1 MRSDPDLKATL
12 LRPDATPSRASRR
25 TSSWTLPPDLREEA
39 VRRVRA
45 VALVYALAYFLAGP
59 GLALITDQGR
69 KLLFSRTIFW
79 LPPALSITGALL
91 VAWLV
96 SRPGIPTRVKLYAGL
111 AFGVLGSYGIAAS
124 EYHDITAQI
133 MYRLGSG
140 GFGLSWVAVWVL
152 LFTVVVP
159 TQPRLALLTAA
170 LSLSA
175 IPVMFALGDNMYLH
189 PLEYFFVLIF
199 PYLVVLIMAYV
210 GSRVVYRLGAAVTK
224 ARELGSYRLVERLG
238 KGGMGEVWRAKHR
251 MLARPAAIKL
261 IRPEVLGAKD
271 AAARDM
277 LLRRFER
284 EAQATAL
291 MRSAH
296 TMELYDFGI
305 AEDGTFYYVM
315 ELLDGFDL
323 DELVERFGPVPAER
337 AVHFLQQICA
347 SLAEAHEAGLIHR
360 DVKPANL
367 YACHYG
373 REVDFIK
380 VLDFGLVK
388 QGRAPEEGADKL
400 TAGDMSP
407 GGTPAFMAPEQA
419 LGDGEVDGRS
429 DIYALGCVA
438 YWLLTGS
445 LVFKGTTPM
454 ETIVLH
460 VNREPEPP
468 SRRTT
473 RPIPA
478 DLEGIVL
485 ACLAKDP
492 ADRPQ
497 TADEVALR
505 LGTVRMAEEW
515 TPLRARDWWNEHRPA
530 SPEWAPEPV
539 MAQAGAAE
547 SG

>member
-1 MRSDPDLKATL
+1 MPSDQDQKATL
-12 LRPDATPSRASRR
+12 LRAEAGSSRSGLR
-25 TSSWTLPPDLREEA
+25 TSWWTLPPDLREEA
-39 VRRVRA
+39 VRRVGA

-59 GLALITDQGR
+59 ALALVSEEGR
-69 KLLFSRTIFW
+69 RLLFSRTIFW
-79 LPPALSITGALL
+79 LPPTLSIAGALL
-91 VAWLV
+91 VARLASWK
-96 SRPGIPTRVKLYAGL
+96 GISTRVKLYAGL
-111 AFGVLGSYGIAAS
+111 AFEVLGSYGIAAS
-124 EYHDITAQI
+124 EYHDIVAPI
-133 MYRLGSG
+133 MYRMGASD
-140 GFGLSWVAVWVL
+140 FGVSWVAVWVM

-159 TQPRLALLTAA
+159 AQPRLALLTAA
-170 LSLSA
+170 LSLSS
-175 IPVMFALGDNMYLH
+175 IPVMYALGGNVSLH
-189 PLEYFFVLIF
+189 PVEFFFILIF
-199 PYLVVLIMAYV
+199 PYLVVLIMAYA
-210 GSRVVYRLGAAVTK
+210 GSRVVYGLGAAVTR
-224 ARELGSYRLVERLG
+224 AREMGSYRLVERLG

-251 MLARPAAIKL
+251 LLARPAAIKL

-271 AAARDM
+271 PATREM

-291 MRSAH
+291 MRSSH
-296 TMELYDFGI
+296 TMELYDFGMTD
-305 AEDGTFYYVM
+305 DGTFYYVM

-323 DELVERFGPVPAER
+323 DELVQRFGPLPAER
-337 AVHFLQQICA
+337 AVHLLRQVCA

-367 YACHYG
+367 YACRYG

-400 TAGDMSP
+400 TAADISP

-429 DIYALGCVA
+429 DIYAVGCVA

-473 RPIPA
+473 RAIPA
-478 DLEGIVL
+478 DLEAIVL
-485 ACLAKDP
+485 DCLAKEP
-492 ADRPQ
+492 AHRPQ
-497 TADEVALR
+497 TADQLALR
-505 LGTVRMAEEW
+505 LESVRLGEAW
-515 TPLRARDWWNEHRPA
+515 TPLRAKEWWDEHRPA
-530 SPEWAPEPV
+530 SPASAAEPV
-539 MAQAGAAE
+539 TV
-547 SG
+547 

>member
-1 MRSDPDLKATL
+1 M
-12 LRPDATPSRASRR
+12 
-25 TSSWTLPPDLREEA
+25 
-39 VRRVRA
+39 
-45 VALVYALAYFLAGP
+45 
-59 GLALITDQGR
+59 
-69 KLLFSRTIFW
+69 
-79 LPPALSITGALL
+79 
-91 VAWLV
+91 
-96 SRPGIPTRVKLYAGL
+96 
-111 AFGVLGSYGIAAS
+111 
-124 EYHDITAQI
+124 
-133 MYRLGSG
+133 
-140 GFGLSWVAVWVL
+140 

-159 TQPRLALLTAA
+159 SPPRIALLSAA
-170 LSLSA
+170 LSLSTV
-175 IPVMFALGDNMYLH
+175 PVSYALGHNLPLH
-189 PLEYFFVLIF
+189 PMTFFLILVF
-199 PYLVVLIMAYV
+199 PYLVVLMMAYV
-210 GSRVVYRLGAAVTK
+210 GSRVVYGLGTAVTE
-224 ARELGSYRLVERLG
+224 AREMGSYRLVERLG

-271 AAARDM
+271 PATRDM

-291 MRSAH
+291 MRSSH
-296 TMELYDFGI
+296 TMELYDFGMT
-305 AEDGTFYYVM
+305 EDGTFYYVM

-337 AVHFLQQICA
+337 AVHFLRQICA
-347 SLAEAHEAGLIHR
+347 SLAEAHEVGLIHR

-367 YACHYG
+367 YACRYG

-388 QGRAPEEGADKL
+388 QGRAPEPDADKL
-400 TAGDMSP
+400 TAADMSP
-407 GGTPAFMAPEQA
+407 GGTPAFMSPEQA
-419 LGDGEVDGRS
+419 LGDGELDARS

-473 RPIPA
+473 SPIPA
-478 DLEGIVL
+478 DLETIVL

-492 ADRPQ
+492 ADRPA
-497 TADEVALR
+497 TADELAMR
-505 LGTVRMAEEW
+505 LASVPMAEDW
-515 TPLRARDWWNEHRPA
+515 TPVRAREWWDENRPA
-530 SPEWAPEPV
+530 STAGAAEPV
-539 MAQAGAAE
+539 MA
-547 SG
+547 